1 MKERG
6 SVYFVFL
13 LLLAG
18 AVLAFSFAL
27 RSRFLY
33 LQSLQQWRDLREK
46 LELENAVKLR
56 WFNFVESGS
65 GQGVEEVLRIKEKN
79 DEEML
84 ERKFFVIH
92 AERKKRKVT
101 MVVEGLYKGD
111 RPLKFKILYIKEEQK

>member
-18 AVLAFSFAL
+18 AVLVFSFAL

-33 LQSLQQWRDLREK
+33 LQSLQQWRDLKEK
-46 LELENAVKLR
+46 LELENAVRLR
-56 WFNFVESGS
+56 WLNFVNSGS
-65 GQGVEEVLRIKEKN
+65 KEGVEEVLSMKEKD
-79 DEEML
+79 DEGML

-92 AERKKRKVT
+92 AEKQGRSAT
-101 MVVEGLYKGD
+101 MVVEGFYKGGEF
-111 RPLKFKILYIKEEQK
+111 LKFEMLYIKEERR